1 MTPPPPRIHIGTL
14 AQCSGGVGK
23 LFGGFYPKGGIY
35 CTAHAYHS
43 HKFFIP
49 TNSQSMYTTYP
60 FIMSDGIKRLFGTFF
75 TSNITSHI
83 RKPLV
88 NYATFKTAVNHDAP
102 TYGFRDIS
110 FSFKLDSHILTSF
123 LPFPI
128 YNFFAK
134 IPTGNCLLDRALCTR
149 PLPTAEM

>member
-23 LFGGFYPKGGIY
+23 LFGGFYPQGGY
-35 CTAHAYHS
+35 TVPHTHTTHTDFHSYKLTVNVYNLPFYHERRN
-43 HKFFIP
+43 K
-49 TNSQSMYTTYP
+49 TP
-60 FIMSDGIKRLFGTFF
+60 FFGTFF